1 MHYHTSH
8 IKVTLKFAPFY
19 SGTLEFQ
26 NLKLSGLRP
35 KILNFLI
42 CTLCTQKFLT
52 LFLHPCLFCT
62 IEYCTLKF
70 HFIEVCT
77 LIKKLLLDLH
87 PWSLKLLKFAPLNSG
102 TLCFLYHWGLHPQI
116 PLWGLHP
123 FLKIK
128 FRIFFWVSDPK
139 WSFS

>member
-1 MHYHTSH
+1 MTLNEMHYHTSRK
-8 IKVTLKFAPFY
+8 KVTLKFAPLY

-35 KILNFLI
+35 KILNFFV
-42 CTLCTQKFLT
+42 CTLCTQKSLT

-77 LIKKLLLDLH
+77 LIKKLLLNLH
-87 PWSLKLLKFAPLNSG
+87 PWSLKLLKFAPLNSW
-102 TLCFLYHWGLHPQI
+102 TLCFFVQLRIAPSNSTLRFA
-116 PLWGLHP
+116 P
-123 FLKIK
+123 FSQNKL
-128 FRIFFWVSDPK
+128 
-139 WSFS
+139 